1 MNPPWIIR
9 ALNEL
14 GVHEIPGPEANKRII
29 EYDAETKLK
38 ATSDEVAWCSAFA
51 CAMMEW
57 SGIPSPRSAR
67 ARDWLTW
74 GVGIDK
80 PTYGCVV
87 ILSRGVNPAQGHVG
101 FYMKEDMATIE
112 LLAGNQ
118 GDKVCLMD
126 FPKERI
132 LGFRLPPPEYWE
144 PETNDDSATHPGYS

>member
-1 MNPPWIIR
+1 MAPPWMIR

-14 GVHEIPGPEANKRII
+14 GVHEIAGPEANKRII

-74 GVGIDK
+74 GREIEK

-87 ILSRGVNPAQGHVG
+87 ILQRNNNPSQGHVG
-101 FYMKEDMATIE
+101 FYEAEDMTHIQ
-112 LLAGNQ
+112 LLGGNQ
-118 GDKVCLMD
+118 GDRVCLMH
-126 FPKERI
+126 FPKELI
-132 LGFRLPPPEYWE
+132 LGYRLPPTEYWE
-144 PETNDDSATHPGYS
+144 PEINDDTATHPGYS